1 LIVEKVDG
9 ANGEQALYARL
20 LRTISTELLILPRSR
35 LEDGK
40 FDSKQASSYQLPRMT
55 FLNIFPSVLG
65 CRASINKLSATC
77 SST

>member
-20 LRTISTELLILPRSR
+20 LRTISTELLILPSR
-35 LEDGK
+35 LENGK